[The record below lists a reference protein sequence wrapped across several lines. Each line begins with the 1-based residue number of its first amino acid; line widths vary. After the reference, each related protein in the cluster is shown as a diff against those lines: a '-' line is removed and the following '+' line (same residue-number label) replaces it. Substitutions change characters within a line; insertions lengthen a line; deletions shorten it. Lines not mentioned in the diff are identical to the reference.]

1 MNDSNPFNLIMIS
14 AMYENGGNAMH
25 RLFDGHPALHVYP
38 FESQLG
44 NARCDD
50 FLSSLFPFKY
60 RYPDF
65 PVSSDPAE
73 DYELFFDE
81 ELKTFLRNRKVS
93 KFRGAD
99 LEMDESVRKRR
110 FCELTASRPRT
121 RGRIVEAFFEATFDA
136 WENENTSGGETG
148 VVGYSPVIAFDG
160 ERILSDFPNGHIVH
174 VVRNPWSAY
183 ADTIKRPF
191 PLSISRYATT
201 WSFMQHCALVLAG
214 RYPDRFHIVRF
225 EDLIA
230 DPRLTMGQLADALG
244 IKFSASFLQPSWNSR
259 PMVEI
264 NPWGTIRVLTVEA
277 NIAAVNELSAEQQAE
292 IKSFCAPMLP
302 MLNYQ
307 NLAASNGG

>member
-1 MNDSNPFNLIMIS
+1 MNDTNTFNLIMIS
-14 AMYENGGNAMH
+14 AMYENGGNVTH
-25 RLFDGHPALHVYP
+25 RFLDGHPALHVYP

-44 NARCDD
+44 NARCSD

-65 PVSSDPAE
+65 PVSSDPDE

-99 LEMDESVRKRR
+99 LVMDESERKRR
-110 FCELTASRPRT
+110 FCELVATQPRT
-121 RGRIVEAFFEATFDA
+121 RGNIVAAFFQATFDA
-136 WENENTSGGETG
+136 WENERVSGSETG
-148 VVGYSPVIAFDG
+148 IVGYSPVIGFDG
-160 ERILSDFPNGHIVH
+160 EQILADFPNGHIIH

-191 PLSISRYATT
+191 PLSISRYVMT
-201 WSFMQHCALVLAG
+201 WAFMQHHALMLAG

-230 DPRLTMGQLADALG
+230 DSRQTMGKLAGVLG
-244 IKFSASFLQPSWNSR
+244 IAFSDTLLQPSWNGQ
-259 PMVEI
+259 PMDEVY
-264 NPWGTIRVLTVEA
+264 PWGTIRVPTTEV
-277 NIAAVNELSAEQQAE
+277 NAATMNELSADQKTE
-292 IKSFCAPMLP
+292 IKSRCAPMLSL
-302 MLNYQ
+302 LNYQ
-307 NLAASNGG
+307 DLV